1 MAAHLNLFS
10 CASHGERSM
19 ISSSR
24 TLVFGGKWEG
34 IMKTSYTVA
43 LSVSVPLLL
52 LGLVLHP
59 GEAVGQQA
67 GPTFQRYLVRAVLTA
82 EGLKNLQKQPPTA
95 LKAGVAKFVESVGGK
110 LEFWYFDYGAATAYS
125 VIDYPDE
132 VAAATA
138 QLSSNAAGYARVTIR
153 PLLTAEEMDKA
164 VAKWPPVRPPQQQ

>member
-1 MAAHLNLFS
+1 MIAAARPLALLG
-10 CASHGERSM
+10 AKPIRQ
-19 ISSSR
+19 
-24 TLVFGGKWEG
+24 
-34 IMKTSYTVA
+34 SYTKESNAMNRVTK
-43 LSVSVPLLL
+43 LILTTLLPLIVI
-52 LGLVLHP
+52 GTFP
-59 GEAVGQQA
+59 TGEAIGQQA
-67 GPTFQRYLVRAVLTA
+67 GSGLHRYLVRAVLTP

-138 QLSSNAAGYARVTIR
+138 QLSTNAAGYARVTIR

>member
-1 MAAHLNLFS
+1 
-10 CASHGERSM
+10 
-19 ISSSR
+19 
-24 TLVFGGKWEG
+24 
-34 IMKTSYTVA
+34 MKTLYTVA
-43 LSVSVPLLL
+43 LECRSRSRWPHAKLKAYTVSVLLLL
-52 LGLVLHP
+52 LGLVLP
-59 GEAVGQQA
+59 AGEAVGQQA
-67 GPTFQRYLVRAVLTA
+67 GPTLHRYLVRAVLTA
-82 EGLKNLQKQPPTA
+82 DGLKNLQKQPTTA
-95 LKAGVAKFVESVGGK
+95 LKAGVVKFVESVGDK